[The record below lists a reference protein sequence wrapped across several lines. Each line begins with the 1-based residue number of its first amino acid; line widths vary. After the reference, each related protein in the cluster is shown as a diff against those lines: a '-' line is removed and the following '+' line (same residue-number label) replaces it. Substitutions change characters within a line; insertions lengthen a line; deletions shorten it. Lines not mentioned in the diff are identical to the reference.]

1 MNLNL
6 FLTKTFVIPFR
17 IFISIPTRI
26 IFGNLTGFSNN
37 LSPIID
43 SLKQKT
49 KKRNIFNEIKENGF
63 IKINNNLDM
72 SLVDIISNKFEKLIN
87 DKNEYLDRVSQ
98 RRLNDPIKKIPELK
112 KLVESFK
119 DEVLDYYQS
128 SFYVEDISV
137 YRNFTHESHNW
148 SRQKYVYSNLWHSDD
163 FKANKLKVFVLLT
176 DNINKDTGATRII
189 SIKNTMKLIRNFKF
203 KHTSYADKNFDE
215 YVHKNN
221 LVNYFEGNKGDIYAF
236 NPQKCLHAASIPIK
250 SQYRDLICFEVYQ
263 YVKQN
268 SYVQKVDYKSRN

>member
-1 MNLNL
+1 MNLSL
-6 FLTKTFVIPFR
+6 FFTKTFVIPLR
-17 IFISIPTRI
+17 IFASIPTRI

-43 SLKQKT
+43 GMKKKT
-49 KKRNIFNEIKENGF
+49 KIKSTNSEIKKNGF
-63 IKINNNLDM
+63 VKINNSSDKNLIN
-72 SLVDIISNKFEKLIN
+72 IISEKYEKLIN
-87 DKNEYLDRVSQ
+87 DKNEYLDRGSQ
-98 RRLNDPIKKIPELK
+98 RRLNDPIKKIPELI
-112 KLVESFK
+112 KLVDIFQ
-119 DEVLDYYQS
+119 DEILDYYQS

-137 YRNFTHESHNW
+137 YRNFTHESYKW
-148 SRQKYVYSNLWHSDD
+148 SREKYVYSNLWHSDD

-189 SIKNTMKLIRNFKF
+189 SIKNTKKLIRNFKF
-203 KHTSYADKNFDE
+203 KHTSYANKNFDE

-221 LVNYFEGNKGDIYAF
+221 LVNYFEGNKGDIYVF

-250 SQYRDLICFEVYQ
+250 SQYRDLICFEVYK

-268 SYVQKVDYKSRN
+268 SYIRKVDYK